1 LLTHLAV
8 QHYLYGIAPGQ
19 LDRQTGVG

>member
-1 LLTHLAV
+1 LTHLAV